1 MRVLLLTRYS
11 RAAASSRLRAIQYL
25 PWLEAAGMEVVSLP
39 LLGDEYVQK
48 LYREGSGRSLSILPA
63 YWQRFQALLS
73 ARHFDLL
80 WIEKELFPWLP
91 ALAEALLSACR
102 IPYVVDYDDAL
113 FHRYD
118 LHPNF
123 WVRTLLAGKIDRVMC
138 HAALVVAGNEYIAT
152 RARQAGAR
160 RVEILPTSVDL
171 TRYSLDPSPGDGPF
185 TIGWIGTPVTA
196 KYLSLVEP
204 VLASLGRE
212 SGVRIVIVGGGEAAL
227 AGVTAERR
235 PWREE
240 SEVSDIQQFDAG
252 IMPLPDEPWERGKC
266 GYKLIQYMACGKAVV
281 ASPVGVNRDIAVP
294 GENGFLATNPG
305 EWLAALRQLRADP
318 LLCQRMGLAGRA
330 EVERSYSLQG
340 NAPKLLQWLR
350 EAGES

>member
-11 RAAASSRLRAIQYL
+11 RAAASSRLRALQYL
-25 PWLEAAGMEVVSLP
+25 PWLETAGVEVVSLP
-39 LLGDEYVQK
+39 LLGDGYVQK
-48 LYREGSGRSLSILPA
+48 LYREGSGWSASVLSA

-73 ARHFDLL
+73 ARQFDLL
-80 WIEKELFPWLP
+80 WIEKELFPWFP
-91 ALAEALLSACR
+91 ALAETLLGACR

-123 WVRTLLAGKIDRVMC
+123 WVRTLLAGKIDRVMR
-138 HAALVVAGNEYIAT
+138 HAALVVAGNEYIAA

-171 TRYSLDPSPGDGPF
+171 TRYALDSSPGEGPF

-196 KYLSLVEP
+196 KYLCLVEAL
-204 VLASLGRE
+204 LAGLSRE
-212 SGVRIVIVGGGEAAL
+212 SGVRLVIVGSGEAAL
-227 AGVTAERR
+227 AGVAAERR
-235 PWREE
+235 AWREE
-240 SEVSDIQQFDAG
+240 SEAADIRQFDVG

-266 GYKLIQYMACGKAVV
+266 GYKLIQYMACGKPVV
-281 ASPVGVNRDIAVP
+281 ASPVGVNRDIVVP
-294 GENGFLATNPG
+294 GENGFLATSPG

-318 LLCQRMGLAGRA
+318 QLRQRMGLAGRA
-330 EVERSYSLQG
+330 EVERSYSLQV
-340 NAPKLLQWLR
+340 NAPKLLHWLR
-350 EAGES
+350 EVGER

>member
-11 RAAASSRLRAIQYL
+11 RAAASSRLRALQYL
-25 PWLEAAGMEVVSLP
+25 PWLERAGVEVVSLP
-39 LLGDEYVQK
+39 LLGDGYVQK
-48 LYREGSGRSLSILPA
+48 LYRAGSGWSASVLSA
-63 YWQRFQALLS
+63 YWQRFQVLLS
-73 ARHFDLL
+73 ARQFDLL

-91 ALAEALLSACR
+91 ALAEALLSVYR

-123 WVRTLLAGKIDRVMC
+123 WVRTLLAGKIDRVMR
-138 HAALVVAGNEYIAT
+138 HAALVVAGNEYIAA

-171 TRYSLDPSPGDGPF
+171 TRYAVDPSPGEGPF
-185 TIGWIGTPVTA
+185 TIGWIGTPVTV
-196 KYLSLVEP
+196 KYLSLVAP
-204 VLASLGRE
+204 VLAGLGRE
-212 SGVRIVIVGGGEAAL
+212 SGVRIVIVGGGETAL
-227 AGVTAERR
+227 TGVAAERR

-240 SEVSDIQQFDAG
+240 REAADIRQFDAG
-252 IMPLPDEPWERGKC
+252 IMPLPDAPWERGKC
-266 GYKLIQYMACGKAVV
+266 GYKLIQYMACGRPVV
-281 ASPVGVNRDIAVP
+281 ASPVGVNRHIVVP
-294 GENGFLATNPG
+294 GENGFLATSPG

-318 LLCQRMGLAGRA
+318 LLRQRMGLAGRA

-340 NAPKLLQWLR
+340 NVPKLLRWLR
-350 EAGES
+350 EAGEN

>member
-11 RAAASSRLRAIQYL
+11 RAAASSRLRAMQYL
-25 PWLEAAGMEVVSLP
+25 PWLEAAGVEVVSLP
-39 LLGDEYVQK
+39 LLGDDYVQK
-48 LYREGSGRSLSILPA
+48 LYREGSGRSLSLLPA
-63 YWQRFQALLS
+63 YWRRLRILLS

-91 ALAEALLSACR
+91 ALAEILLGACR

-118 LHPNF
+118 LHPRS
-123 WVRTLLAGKIDRVMC
+123 WVRALLAGKIDRVMR
-138 HAALVVAGNEYIAT
+138 HAALVVAGNDYIAA

-171 TRYSLDPSPGDGPF
+171 ARYAMEPRGSDGPF

-196 KYLSLVEP
+196 KYLSLLEP
-204 VLASLGRE
+204 VLAGLSRE
-212 SGVRIVIVGGGEAAL
+212 SDVRIMIVGGGEAAL
-227 AGVTAERR
+227 AGVAAERR

-240 SEVSDIQQFDAG
+240 KEAADIRQFDVG

-266 GYKLIQYMACGKAVV
+266 GYKLIQYMACGKPVI
-281 ASPVGVNRDIAVP
+281 ASPVGVNRHIVVP
-294 GENGFLATNPG
+294 GENGFLAASHE
-305 EWLAALRQLRADP
+305 EWLEALRQLRADP
-318 LLCQRMGLAGRA
+318 LLRQRMGLAGRA
-330 EVERSYSLQG
+330 EVERCYSLQV

-350 EAGES
+350 EAGER